1 MEPRPFSRGYIPIQP
16 PLTFLGSPSMEPRP
30 FSRGYVK
37 TSSEVSA
44 QPISF
49 NGATAFQPWIR
60 SPLPCAATQDTPS
73 MEPRPFSRGY
83 IRKKT
88 QTGGICVAFNGATA
102 FQPWILR
109 PDGSPAQCACS
120 LQWSHGLSAVDTP
133 RARCGRRHNPDP
145 SMEPRPFSRGYV
157 ALPHILDDARFYL
170 QWSHGLSA
178 VDTPSSLHTSPS
190 TPSLQWSHG
199 LSAVDTFLSWC
210 KICTYLCLQWSH
222 GLSAVDTRTRAKA
235 CIYRAL

>member
-178 VDTPSSLHTSPS
+178 VDTVEDGVLVGWFDRPSMEPRPFSRGYASVNPAFCAAFRPS
-190 TPSLQWSHG
+190 MEPRPFSRG
-199 LSAVDTFLSWC
+199 
-210 KICTYLCLQWSH
+210 Y
-222 GLSAVDTRTRAKA
+222 GRTRS
-235 CIYRAL
+235 R